1 MNIYSQI
8 RANKLK
14 SYFIIFL
21 FIGLISLVFYVI
33 GQYYSDP
40 TTYFIIGL
48 VFALFTGITSYFYS
62 DKLVLKMSSAKPASK
77 EKYFDYYTVT
87 ENLAIGA
94 GIPMPKLFV
103 IDDPTP
109 NAFATGR
116 DPKHAVVAATTGLLE
131 RLERSEIEGV
141 IAHELSHVKNYD
153 ILVMTIVTVLVGTV
167 AYAVDFFTRSLW
179 WGWSRDRN
187 NRSGALG
194 LVFLIFFII
203 LMPLIASLIQMAVSR
218 RREFLADASGALLTR
233 NPDALADA
241 LEKISHDPHMMKH
254 ASTATAHLY
263 ISNPLKKDSKS
274 RNWIT
279 SLFSTHPP
287 IEERVRILRSM

>member
-1 MNIYSQI
+1 
-8 RANKLK
+8 
-14 SYFIIFL
+14 
-21 FIGLISLVFYVI
+21 
-33 GQYYSDP
+33 
-40 TTYFIIGL
+40 
-48 VFALFTGITSYFYS
+48 
-62 DKLVLKMSSAKPASK
+62 
-77 EKYFDYYTVT
+77 
-87 ENLAIGA
+87 
-94 GIPMPKLFV
+94 
-103 IDDPTP
+103 
-109 NAFATGR
+109 
-116 DPKHAVVAATTGLLE
+116 
-131 RLERSEIEGV
+131 
-141 IAHELSHVKNYD
+141 
-153 ILVMTIVTVLVGTV
+153 MTIVTVLVGTV

-179 WGWSRDRN
+179 WGGSRDRN